1 VHIRIC
7 AGGCNAVGGTE
18 DYQDV
23 DLFLSGGLTTCGG
36 IDSMGKYAY
45 ITDDRALKGIVR
57 TMTGAR
63 AVAVDLEADS
73 MFHHREKVCLIQM
86 AQNDHY
92 WVIDPLT
99 INDLTPLLPLFADES
114 VEKIFHGADY
124 DIRSLYRDFG
134 IEINNLFD
142 TELASRFLGIAQTG
156 LASVLADR
164 FNVHMD
170 KKFQKKDW
178 SRRPLPD
185 EMIDYAMGD
194 VTHLVTLANILKTEL
209 KAAGRYEWVKEECR
223 LLSRVRP
230 QNPDRRP
237 LFMRFSGAGRL
248 DRRSLAV
255 LEAVLVVRDRIG
267 RKKDRPVFKIMG
279 NHSILRIATEKPTRR
294 AGLKKSRILSDKQIA
309 MYATE
314 VLAAVNS
321 AMAQPM
327 EALPRYPRNKKL
339 IADPNLARRIK
350 VLKSWREA
358 LAKSLDMPA
367 GLLINNTQIATIAA
381 LNPTDKAVLMTMDG
395 IRDWQA
401 NAFGDDLLNVLNP

>member
-1 VHIRIC
+1 
-7 AGGCNAVGGTE
+7 
-18 DYQDV
+18 
-23 DLFLSGGLTTCGG
+23 
-36 IDSMGKYAY
+36 MGKYAY
-45 ITDDRALKGIVR
+45 ITDDRALRGVVR
-57 TMTGAR
+57 TLAGAE
-63 AVAVDLEADS
+63 ALAVDLEADS
-73 MFHHREKVCLIQM
+73 MFHHREKICLIQM

-92 WVIDPLT
+92 WVIDPLK

-142 TELASRFLGIAQTG
+142 TELASRFLGIPHTG

-209 KAAGRYEWVKEECR
+209 KAAGRCEWVKEECR

-230 QNPDRRP
+230 QDPDQRP

-255 LEAVLVVRDRIG
+255 LEAVLVVRDRFA
-267 RKKDRPVFKIMG
+267 RKKDRPVFKIM
-279 NHSILRIATEKPTRR
+279 SSRSVLWIAMEKPTSKAR
-294 AGLKKSRILSDKQIA
+294 LKQSRILSDKQIA

-314 VLAAVNS
+314 VLAAVKS
-321 AMAQPM
+321 AMAQPI
-327 EALPRYPRNKKL
+327 EALPSYPRNKKPV
-339 IADPNLARRIK
+339 ADSNLTRRIK
-350 VLKSWREA
+350 ALKTWREKI
-358 LAKSLDMPA
+358 AKTLNLPA

-381 LNPTDKAVLMTMDG
+381 LNPADRAVLMTMDG
-395 IRDWQA
+395 IRAWQVD
-401 NAFGDDLLNVLNP
+401 AFGDDLLNVLNL

>member
-1 VHIRIC
+1 
-7 AGGCNAVGGTE
+7 
-18 DYQDV
+18 
-23 DLFLSGGLTTCGG
+23 
-36 IDSMGKYAY
+36 MGKYSY
-45 ITDDRALKGIVR
+45 VTDDVALKKVVR
-57 TMTGAR
+57 TLAGAE
-63 AVAVDLEADS
+63 ALAVDLEADS
-73 MFHHREKVCLIQM
+73 MYHHREKVCLIQM
-86 AQNDHY
+86 AQNDHH
-92 WVIDPLT
+92 WVIDPLK
-99 INDLTPLLPLFADES
+99 INDLTPLLPMFADES

-124 DIRSLYRDFG
+124 DIRSLYRDFE

-142 TELASRFLGIAQTG
+142 TELASRFLGVAQTG

-230 QNPDRRP
+230 PDPDQRP
-237 LFMRFSGAGRL
+237 LFIRFSGAGRL

-255 LEAVLVVRDRIG
+255 LEAVLVVRDRFA
-267 RKKDRPVFKIMG
+267 RKKDRPVFKIMSS
-279 NHSILRIATEKPTRR
+279 HSILRIATEKPTSKTR
-294 AGLKKSRILSDKQIA
+294 LKQSRILSDKQIA

-314 VLAAVNS
+314 ILAAVKS

-327 EALPRYPRNKKL
+327 EALPSYPRNRKPV
-339 IADPNLARRIK
+339 ADSNLARRIK
-350 VLKSWREA
+350 ALKAWRE
-358 LAKSLDMPA
+358 KSSKNRDLPA
-367 GLLINNTQIATIAA
+367 GTLINNNQITTIAA
-381 LNPTDKAVLMTMDG
+381 LNPADKAGLMAMDG
-395 IRDWQA
+395 IRSWQVD
-401 NAFGDDLLNVLNP
+401 AFGDDLLNVLDELPITGKHRTVNKG